1 MTGSEDVLSIRDFSV
16 RFALFEGSSHVLNGV
31 NLTVRRGERVA
42 LVGESACGKTLT
54 ARSVIGLADLR
65 RAEVSGDVSVF
76 GKNVLDFRD
85 KDWRGIRGNRLTM
98 IFQDPFA
105 ALNPVFSIADQLSTV
120 ILRGNRART
129 RTEAMPIARAALES
143 VGIVDPD
150 RVLGSYPFQLSGGL
164 NQRVMI
170 CMALVNRPDLVL
182 ADEPGTAL
190 DVTVQAQT
198 LALMRDLT
206 EQSRTAVLLITHNL
220 GVVREF
226 AHRVYVMYA
235 GSIVEEAD
243 VASLFAA
250 PRHPYTKALLRSVPR
265 LTGETLPDGIP
276 GNVPD
281 YRDPPPGCR
290 FAPRCE
296 FARPACRTRP
306 PAVETAP
313 GHRAACVLY
322 EPEAAA

>member
-1 MTGSEDVLSIRDFSV
+1 
-16 RFALFEGSSHVLNGV
+16 
-31 NLTVRRGERVA
+31 
-42 LVGESACGKTLT
+42 
-54 ARSVIGLADLR
+54 VIGLADLR

-85 KDWRGIRGNRLTM
+85 RDFRGIRGNRLTM

-105 ALNPVFSIADQLSTV
+105 ALNPVFSIADQLTTV
-120 ILRGNRART
+120 ILRGNGARSRA
-129 RTEAMPIARAALES
+129 EAMPIARAALES

-170 CMALVNRPDLVL
+170 CMALVNKPDLVL

-206 EQSRTAVLLITHNL
+206 ERSGTAVLLITHNL

-265 LTGETLPDGIP
+265 LTGENLPDGIP

-290 FAPRCE
+290 FSPRCE
-296 FARPACRTRP
+296 FAKAACRTRP
-306 PAVETAP
+306 ATVETTP
-313 GHRAACVLY
+313 GHRVACVLY
-322 EPEAAA
+322 EA

>member
-1 MTGSEDVLSIRDFSV
+1 MTSGDEILSIRDFSV
-16 RFALFEGSSHVLNGV
+16 RFAQFEGSSHVLNGV
-31 NLTVRRGERVA
+31 NLNVRRGERVA

-54 ARSVIGLADLR
+54 ARSVIGLAELR
-65 RAEVSGDVSVF
+65 RAEVSGEVSVF

-105 ALNPVFSIADQLSTV
+105 ALNPVFSIADQLTTV
-120 ILRGNRART
+120 ILRGNRARS

-198 LALMRDLT
+198 LSLMRDLT
-206 EQSRTAVLLITHNL
+206 EQSGAAVLLITHNL

-250 PRHPYTKALLRSVPR
+250 PQHPYTKALLRSVPR
-265 LTGETLPDGIP
+265 LTGESLPEGIP

-290 FAPRCE
+290 FAPR
-296 FARPACRTRP
+296 
-306 PAVETAP
+306 
-313 GHRAACVLY
+313 
-322 EPEAAA
+322 